1 MDETLTPSER
11 QRALDASAGR
21 ATSNGQMAYS
31 AEAERGL
38 ASLPTITTHRQALQ
52 GADGKFL
59 FKLNDDGSRTAGSF
73 YIDSLG
79 RFQSY

>member
-1 MDETLTPSER
+1 MENLTPTER

-21 ATSNGQMAYS
+21 ATSNGQMAYT
-31 AEAERGL
+31 AEQERAL

-52 GADGKFL
+52 GADGRFL
-59 FKLNDDGSRTAGSF
+59 FRVNDDGSRTAGSF
-73 YIDSLG
+73 WIDSLG